1 LLSLIFPTEK
11 LLLTTI
17 LKLGGKR
24 KMNKIILTDIL
35 ERGSVR
41 GVINACVNTS
51 LHLNQ
56 LDKEIGEKEK

>member
-1 LLSLIFPTEK
+1 
-11 LLLTTI
+11 
-17 LKLGGKR
+17 
-24 KMNKIILTDIL
+24 MNKIILTDIL